1 MFIFRS
7 VVGKLWLT
15 IIGLVGVVLLIL
27 GLFLVNYMENYF
39 AQAKDQKQNMEK
51 LALNFSEEASHH
63 MYNEQFYQ
71 LSNELLSFQDAKMLV
86 ISTDMKEMVM
96 PSTQTSQL
104 DKFHATDFYTEAE
117 LRKVFS
123 GESIGKQ
130 VHKSGV
136 SRFDNG
142 DMYLV
147 VAVPLRSL
155 QGHVVGATLLFQ
167 SLQSLEATQS
177 YMLKLFI
184 YVSIVGFLMTT
195 FFAFFLFSKITR
207 PLQQLKKAADF
218 ITKGEYGTRVPIV
231 SKDEIGELA
240 KTFNHMGDKMQE
252 SIRALSQ
259 EKEHL
264 SSILHSMTDAVITL
278 DANGSVMLTNPQ
290 GEKIVQEWSTIE
302 WSEDEEETRRF
313 RKPDTSLGDWGLVS
327 YSNPYLVPIPVPLI
341 PLFEAVV
348 DESKEAATK
357 LHVQN
362 GVWSV
367 AMTPLYTSDLN
378 EQVRGAVAVLRN
390 VTEEELLDKLR
401 KDFVA
406 NVSHELRTPISML
419 QGYSE
424 ALLDDIPSTPE
435 ERVELVQVIH
445 DESLRMGRLVR
456 DLLDLARM
464 EAGHLEMVFRE
475 VEVDS
480 LLKRMQRKFSVLA
493 KERGITL
500 NLELPEEP
508 LILLRGDE
516 DRLEQ
521 VLTNLLDN
529 AFRHT
534 ASGARIAMKG
544 EQATYKGKPAIRIQ
558 VSDEGQG
565 IPADDLPFIFERFY
579 KADKARTRGS
589 SGGTGLGLAIVR
601 NMIEAHYGL
610 VTAQSAVGQGT
621 TFTLLLPCE
630 PK

>member
-27 GLFLVNYMENYF
+27 GFFLVNYMENYF
-39 AQAKDQKQNMEK
+39 AEATDQRDNMKEV
-51 LALNFSEEASHH
+51 ALKFSEEATTH

-71 LSNELLSFQDAKMLV
+71 LSNELLSFQDSRMLV
-86 ISTDMKEMVM
+86 ISTDMKEMAI
-96 PSTQTSQL
+96 PRTSGSQL
-104 DKFHATDFYTEAE
+104 VEFHVSDFYTAE
-117 LRKVFS
+117 ELKPVFA
-123 GESIGKQ
+123 GQTIDKQ
-130 VHKSGV
+130 VNS
-136 SRFDNG
+136 SRTGRFEAG
-142 DMYLV
+142 TEYLV
-147 VAVPLRSL
+147 VAVPLFNLEGSI
-155 QGHVVGATLLFQ
+155 VGATLLYQ

-177 YMLKLFI
+177 YMLRLFV

-195 FFAFFLFSKITR
+195 FFAFFLFSQITR

-218 ITKGEYGTRVPIV
+218 ITHGEYGTRVPIL

-240 KTFNHMGDKMQE
+240 KTFNHMGEKVQE
-252 SIRALSQ
+252 SIHALSQ

-264 SSILHSMTDAVITL
+264 SSILRSMTDAVITL
-278 DANGSVMLTNPQ
+278 DVNGSVMLSNPQ
-290 GEKIVQEWSTIE
+290 GEKIVEEWSTIE
-302 WSEDEEETRRF
+302 WSDDEGEPRRF
-313 RKPDTSLGDWGLVS
+313 PKPDTALGDWGLMS
-327 YSNPYLVPIPVPLI
+327 FSNPNSMPIPVPLI

-348 DESKEAATK
+348 DESAEAATK

-367 AMTPLYTSDLN
+367 AMTPLYSRD
-378 EQVRGAVAVLRN
+378 QVRGAVAVLRD
-390 VTEEELLDKLR
+390 VTEEERLDKLR

-464 EAGHLEMVFRE
+464 EAGHLELSFRE
-475 VEVDS
+475 VEIDS
-480 LLKRMQRKFSVLA
+480 LVRRMHRKFAVLA
-493 KERGITL
+493 KERGIALSVT
-500 NLELPEEP
+500 LPEEP
-508 LILLRGDE
+508 LILQRADE

-534 ASGARIAMKG
+534 PAGARIALMAEACLSKDR
-544 EQATYKGKPAIRIQ
+544 PAIRIEIA
-558 VSDEGQG
+558 DEGQG
-565 IPADDLPFIFERFY
+565 IPAEDLPFIFERFY

-589 SGGTGLGLAIVR
+589 SGGTGLGLSIVK
-601 NMIEAHYGL
+601 NIIDSHHGT
-610 VTAQSAVGQGT
+610 VTVQSTWGQGS
-621 TFTLLLPCE
+621 TFTICLPCE
-630 PK
+630 HK